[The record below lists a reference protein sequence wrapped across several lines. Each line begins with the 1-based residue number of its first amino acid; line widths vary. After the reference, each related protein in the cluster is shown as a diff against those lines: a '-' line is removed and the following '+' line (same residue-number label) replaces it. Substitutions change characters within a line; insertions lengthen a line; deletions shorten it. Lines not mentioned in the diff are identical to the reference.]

1 MTQSKASL
9 KNSRVAPRKARII
22 ADLVRGKNVE
32 RALAELK
39 FLNKRHAEK
48 IAKLISS
55 AASNADAN
63 DSKSRKNLVVESIEV
78 NSGKTMKRYRPASRG
93 RAAPMRK
100 KLSHIHVTLSGK
112 DSNE

>member
-1 MTQSKASL
+1 MTESKASL

-55 AASNADAN
+55 AAANANSDTPAE
-63 DSKSRKNLVVESIEV
+63 RKKLFVESIEV

-100 KLSHIHVTLSGK
+100 KMSHIKVTLSDNVDNK
-112 DSNE
+112 